1 MWSGREHQRASN
13 LSNWNDRVAAHL
25 ASSGYDVD
33 GFVADRRRIAKAVRL
48 DRTEL
53 GDVRGLSLLHLQ
65 CHIGL
70 DTLSWARLG
79 AEVTGLDFSAPAID
93 AAREISRRS
102 QTPSRFVVSDV
113 YDAPDVLGETF
124 DIVYAS
130 EGVLCWLPNVAA
142 WAKVVRRLTRPGG
155 TAFIRDGHPVFSG
168 LKQDRPGSPLEFVG
182 PYFEGEALRFDEP
195 GTYVE
200 TDIPIAHTVTYEWDH
215 GLGEIANAFIDAG
228 FRIESLREHPVSG
241 YRALPGMVKD
251 QEDWWRLV
259 GQPDRLPFMCSV
271 RARRSESLGPAIDR
285 RRAAISG
292 QRVRQGKCQEDNM
305 NHLDRLNTYL
315 QGRLRREGMTEVTLQ
330 DAARWIR
337 EAELLPQSA
346 FRRDGPLR
354 FLIQAGWLEGGDQ
367 APGPNGRY
375 RIRRK
380 SA

>member
-25 ASSGYDVD
+25 ASPEYDVE
-33 GFVADRRRIAKAVRL
+33 GFVAAPRRIGRAVRL
-48 DRTEL
+48 DQDEL

-130 EGVLCWLPNVAA
+130 EGVLCWLPDVAA
-142 WAKVVRRLTRPGG
+142 WAQVLRRLTRPGG
-155 TAFIRDGHPVFSG
+155 TAFLRDGHPIFSG
-168 LKQDRPGSPLEFVG
+168 LKQDRPDSPLEFVG

-215 GLGEIANAFIDAG
+215 GLGEIVNAFTDAG
-228 FRIESLREHPVSG
+228 FRIESLREYSVSS
-241 YRALPGMVKD
+241 YRSLPGMVKSRD
-251 QEDWWRLV
+251 GWWRL
-259 GQPDRLPFMCSV
+259 PDHHPQVPFLFSV
-271 RARRSESLGPAIDR
+271 RA
-285 RRAAISG
+285 
-292 QRVRQGKCQEDNM
+292 
-305 NHLDRLNTYL
+305 
-315 QGRLRREGMTEVTLQ
+315 TLP
-330 DAARWIR
+330 
-337 EAELLPQSA
+337 E
-346 FRRDGPLR
+346 
-354 FLIQAGWLEGGDQ
+354 
-367 APGPNGRY
+367 
-375 RIRRK
+375 
-380 SA
+380 